1 MFAQNEDL
9 YAQLGILKKKHFLIL
24 HMLNTL
30 MLYTMKL
37 SIDLGGTNIRIAQVE
52 KGNCLNKVS
61 VPCLAQQDASTVLN
75 RLSQLI
81 RNMMNEQVDG
91 IGIGVPSIVDPEKG
105 IVYNVANIS
114 SWKEIHLKEI
124 LENEFKVAVAINN
137 DSNCFTLGE
146 SLYGEGK
153 SYTNMV
159 GVTIGTGI
167 GAGVVIG
174 RRLYG
179 GQYMGAGEI
188 GSFPYLDS
196 DFEHYCSS
204 FLFKRYGTTGAV
216 VAEKA
221 QQGEQAALE
230 IWKEFGRHL
239 GNLIKAILF
248 AYAPQAIVLGGGI
261 VSAFPFFKNAME
273 QTMQSFPY
281 KIISDNVSVVASHQ
295 KDSSLLGAA
304 ALLE

>member
-1 MFAQNEDL
+1 
-9 YAQLGILKKKHFLIL
+9 
-24 HMLNTL
+24 
-30 MLYTMKL
+30 MKL

-75 RLSQLI
+75 QLSLLI

-188 GSFPYLDS
+188 GSFPS
-196 DFEHYCSS
+196 
-204 FLFKRYGTTGAV
+204 
-216 VAEKA
+216 
-221 QQGEQAALE
+221 
-230 IWKEFGRHL
+230 
-239 GNLIKAILF
+239 N
-248 AYAPQAIVLGGGI
+248 PQPP
-261 VSAFPFFKNAME
+261 S
-273 QTMQSFPY
+273 
-281 KIISDNVSVVASHQ
+281 
-295 KDSSLLGAA
+295 
-304 ALLE
+304 

>member
-1 MFAQNEDL
+1 M
-9 YAQLGILKKKHFLIL
+9 
-24 HMLNTL
+24 
-30 MLYTMKL
+30 
-37 SIDLGGTNIRIAQVE
+37 
-52 KGNCLNKVS
+52 NKVS

-75 RLSQLI
+75 QLSQLI

-167 GAGVVIG
+167 GAGVVID
-174 RRLYG
+174 RHLYG

-216 VAEKA
+216 VAEKPSKENKLHWRF
-221 QQGEQAALE
+221 GKSLGG
-230 IWKEFGRHL
+230 IW
-239 GNLIKAILF
+239 AIL
-248 AYAPQAIVLGGGI
+248 
-261 VSAFPFFKNAME
+261 
-273 QTMQSFPY
+273 
-281 KIISDNVSVVASHQ
+281 
-295 KDSSLLGAA
+295 
-304 ALLE
+304 

>member
-1 MFAQNEDL
+1 
-9 YAQLGILKKKHFLIL
+9 
-24 HMLNTL
+24 
-30 MLYTMKL
+30 MKL

-75 RLSQLI
+75 QLSQLI

-105 IVYNVANIS
+105 IVYNVANIF

-248 AYAPQAIVLGGGI
+248 AYAPQAIVL
-261 VSAFPFFKNAME
+261 
-273 QTMQSFPY
+273 
-281 KIISDNVSVVASHQ
+281 
-295 KDSSLLGAA
+295 
-304 ALLE
+304 

>member
-1 MFAQNEDL
+1 
-9 YAQLGILKKKHFLIL
+9 
-24 HMLNTL
+24 
-30 MLYTMKL
+30 MKL

-75 RLSQLI
+75 QLSQLI

-174 RRLYG
+174 RRLAFMVGDRKYDVEAANELGCISIGVTYG
-179 GQYMGAGEI
+179 
-188 GSFPYLDS
+188 
-196 DFEHYCSS
+196 
-204 FLFKRYGTTGAV
+204 YGTE
-216 VAEKA
+216 AELKEA
-221 QQGEQAALE
+221 DAEYICDDVDEIADVLDLE
-230 IWKEFGRHL
+230 EMMVRR
-239 GNLIKAILF
+239 
-248 AYAPQAIVLGGGI
+248 
-261 VSAFPFFKNAME
+261 
-273 QTMQSFPY
+273 
-281 KIISDNVSVVASHQ
+281 
-295 KDSSLLGAA
+295 
-304 ALLE
+304 